1 MVRQI
6 CENIFATSFVLFNF
20 FVGKK
25 ALVRMVDNQSF
36 TWGFIFLT
44 SIALFILCFKT
55 MRKWG
60 D

>member
-6 CENIFATSFVLFNF
+6 CENIFTTSFVLFNF
-20 FVGKK
+20 FVGKN
-25 ALVRMVDNQSF
+25 ALVRMFCNQSIV
-36 TWGFIFLT
+36 WSFIFLI
-44 SIALFILCFKT
+44 SIVLFVLCFET

>member
-20 FVGKK
+20 FVGKN
-25 ALVRMVDNQSF
+25 ALVRMVGNQF
-36 TWGFIFLT
+36 ITWSFIFLT
-44 SIALFILCFKT
+44 SIALFILCFRT

>member
-6 CENIFATSFVLFNF
+6 CENIFTTSFVLFNF
-20 FVGKK
+20 FVGKN
-25 ALVRMVDNQSF
+25 ALVRMVGNQSI
-36 TWGFIFLT
+36 TRSFIFLT
-44 SIALFILCFKT
+44 SIVLFVLCFRT